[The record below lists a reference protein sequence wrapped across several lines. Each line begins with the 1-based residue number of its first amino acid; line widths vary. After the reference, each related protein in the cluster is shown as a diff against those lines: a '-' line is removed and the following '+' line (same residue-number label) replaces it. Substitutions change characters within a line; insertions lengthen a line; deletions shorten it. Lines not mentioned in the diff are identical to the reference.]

1 MICPRPAW
9 LGQRQERGSQV
20 STCFS
25 KKLLLTGVMLVQA
38 RMQMNERQ
46 AELLVGCRRTL
57 LRELGSLI
65 GERDRL
71 WTDLQV
77 GPTICGSQS

>member
-1 MICPRPAW
+1 
-9 LGQRQERGSQV
+9 
-20 STCFS
+20 
-25 KKLLLTGVMLVQA
+25 MLVQA